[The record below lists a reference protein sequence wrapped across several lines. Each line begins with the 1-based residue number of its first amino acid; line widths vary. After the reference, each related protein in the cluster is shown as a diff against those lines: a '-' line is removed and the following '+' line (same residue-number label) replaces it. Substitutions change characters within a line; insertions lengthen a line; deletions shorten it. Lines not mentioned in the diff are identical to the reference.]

1 LSGRAHHPPL
11 HWALL
16 ACLVLIWGTTYIGLK
31 IALTGFGPLTVIAAR
46 LILASVVLL
55 AIAAAAGTRL
65 PRGARAWTWMLWL
78 AMLGNCLPFYF
89 ITWGTQHID
98 SSLAGI
104 LVAVMPLAVLVLA
117 HFALD
122 TERITPPKAAG
133 FLLGFLGVA
142 VLLGP
147 ELPAVGG
154 SGGQLLAGQ
163 LAVLL
168 GALLYAANA
177 VSARRMPPLDPIAV
191 SLATLL
197 IASVV
202 MVAAAL
208 VVREPIPE
216 SPPAAA
222 VWAVVWM
229 GVFPTAVATIAYFE
243 LIRIAG
249 PTFMSLTN
257 YLTPGIG
264 VVLSIAVLGEQP
276 GWEAYVG
283 LALILAGVALAQA
296 RALGRWRGGGGA

>member
-1 LSGRAHHPPL
+1 MSARPHHPPL

-16 ACLVLIWGTTYIGLK
+16 ACLVLIWGTTYIGIK
-31 IALTGFGPLTVIAAR
+31 IALTGFGPLTLIAAR
-46 LILASVVLL
+46 LLLASVVLL
-55 AIAAAAGTRL
+55 AIAAAAGTRM
-65 PRGARAWTWMLWL
+65 PRGAREWAWMVWL
-78 AMLGNCLPFYF
+78 ALLGNCLPFYF

-133 FLLGFLGVA
+133 FLLGFVGVV

-147 ELPAVGG
+147 DLPAAGG
-154 SGGQLLAGQ
+154 AGGQALAGQ
-163 LAVLL
+163 LAVLF

-197 IASVV
+197 IAACV
-202 MVAAAL
+202 MLVAALLAA
-208 VVREPIPE
+208 EPLPQ
-216 SPPAAA
+216 SPPSAA
-222 VWAVVWM
+222 VWAVLWM
-229 GVFPTAVATIAYFE
+229 GVFPTAVATIVYFE

-264 VVLSIAVLGEQP
+264 VVLGIVVLAEQP
-276 GWEAYVG
+276 GWQAYAG

-296 RALGRWRGGGGA
+296 RALGRWRAR

>member
-1 LSGRAHHPPL
+1 MSGRAHHPPL

-65 PRGARAWTWMLWL
+65 PRGARAWGWMLWL

-197 IASVV
+197 IASVA

>member
-1 LSGRAHHPPL
+1 MSARPHHPPL

-16 ACLVLIWGTTYIGLK
+16 ACLVLIWGTTYIGIK
-31 IALTGFGPLTVIAAR
+31 VALTGFGPLTLIAAR
-46 LILASVVLL
+46 LVIASLVLL
-55 AIAAAAGTRL
+55 AIAAAAGTRM
-65 PRGARAWTWMLWL
+65 PRGARAWAWMLWL
-78 AMLGNCLPFYF
+78 ALLGNCLPFYF

-122 TERITPPKAAG
+122 TERITAPKAAG
-133 FLLGFLGVA
+133 FLLGFVGVA

-147 ELPAVGG
+147 DLPAVGG
-154 SGGQLLAGQ
+154 EGGQALAGQ

-177 VSARRMPPLDPIAV
+177 VSARRMPAMDPVAV

-197 IASVV
+197 IA
-202 MVAAAL
+202 AAL
-208 VVREPIPE
+208 MVLAAVLVREPLPS

-222 VWAVVWM
+222 IWAVLWM
-229 GVFPTAVATIAYFE
+229 GVFPTAVATIVYFQ

-264 VVLSIAVLGEQP
+264 VVLSIVVLGEQP
-276 GWEAYVG
+276 GWPAYAG

-296 RALGRWRGGGGA
+296 RTLARWRRDGA

>member
-1 LSGRAHHPPL
+1 MSGRAHHPPL

-65 PRGARAWTWMLWL
+65 PRGARAWGWMLWL

>member
-1 LSGRAHHPPL
+1 
-11 HWALL
+11 
-16 ACLVLIWGTTYIGLK
+16 
-31 IALTGFGPLTVIAAR
+31 
-46 LILASVVLL
+46 
-55 AIAAAAGTRL
+55 
-65 PRGARAWTWMLWL
+65 
-78 AMLGNCLPFYF
+78 
-89 ITWGTQHID
+89 
-98 SSLAGI
+98 
-104 LVAVMPLAVLVLA
+104 
-117 HFALD
+117 
-122 TERITPPKAAG
+122 
-133 FLLGFLGVA
+133 
-142 VLLGP
+142 
-147 ELPAVGG
+147 
-154 SGGQLLAGQ
+154 
-163 LAVLL
+163 
-168 GALLYAANA
+168 
-177 VSARRMPPLDPIAV
+177 MPPLDPIAV

>member
-1 LSGRAHHPPL
+1 MSARPHHPPL

-16 ACLVLIWGTTYIGLK
+16 ACLVLIWGTTYIGIK
-31 IALTGFGPLTVIAAR
+31 VALTGFGPLTLIAAR
-46 LILASVVLL
+46 LVIASLVLL
-55 AIAAAAGTRL
+55 AIAAAAGTRM
-65 PRGARAWTWMLWL
+65 PRGARAWAWMLWL
-78 AMLGNCLPFYF
+78 ALLGNCLPFYF

-122 TERITPPKAAG
+122 TERITAPKAAG
-133 FLLGFLGVA
+133 FLLGFVGVA

-147 ELPAVGG
+147 DLPAVGG
-154 SGGQLLAGQ
+154 EGGQALAGQ

-177 VSARRMPPLDPIAV
+177 VSARRMPAMDPVAV

-197 IASVV
+197 IA
-202 MVAAAL
+202 AAL
-208 VVREPIPE
+208 MVLAAVLVREPLPS

-222 VWAVVWM
+222 IWAVLWM
-229 GVFPTAVATIAYFE
+229 GVFPTAVATIVYFQ
-243 LIRIAG
+243 LIRSAG

-264 VVLSIAVLGEQP
+264 VVLSIVVLGEQP
-276 GWEAYVG
+276 GWPAYAG

-296 RALGRWRGGGGA
+296 RTLARWRRDGA

>member
-1 LSGRAHHPPL
+1 LSARPHHPPL

-16 ACLVLIWGTTYIGLK
+16 VCLVLIWGTTYIGIK
-31 IALTGFGPLTVIAAR
+31 VALTGFGPLTLIAAR
-46 LILASVVLL
+46 LVIASLVLL
-55 AIAAAAGTRL
+55 AIAAAAGTRM
-65 PRGARAWTWMLWL
+65 PRGARAWAWMLWL
-78 AMLGNCLPFYF
+78 ALLGNCLPFYF

-122 TERITPPKAAG
+122 TERITAPKAAG
-133 FLLGFLGVA
+133 FLLGFVGVA

-147 ELPAVGG
+147 DLPAVGG
-154 SGGQLLAGQ
+154 EGGQALAGQ

-177 VSARRMPPLDPIAV
+177 VSARRMPAMDPVAV

-197 IASVV
+197 IA
-202 MVAAAL
+202 AAL
-208 VVREPIPE
+208 MVLAAVLVREPLPP

-222 VWAVVWM
+222 IWAVLWM
-229 GVFPTAVATIAYFE
+229 GVFPTAVATIVYFQ

-264 VVLSIAVLGEQP
+264 VVLSIVVLGEQP
-276 GWEAYVG
+276 GWPAYAG

-296 RALGRWRGGGGA
+296 RTLARWRRDGA